1 MAGLSRFNQSGPSKV
16 PYSKG
21 EWTGPEGLDYKVSP
35 NVRGTPR
42 RGPDGQPKSALDQLF
57 DVAFGQK
64 SDVTDQ
70 RVLGLDANGNR
81 IQTQGRLETKNERA
95 YGILGT
101 VFHQD
106 PAIRQAASQK
116 YKSLS
121 PQQKEIIARAINEAF
136 PNAQSNFGYSPM
148 ADEIMQS
155 LNGRPVSPER
165 LASIRAAAEAEGF
178 GSPQKVSA
186 DNADRSN
193 TKTDRYGNTVDIPG
207 GKADKYDHAIL
218 EDWDAID
225 DSIDGMNS
233 VSETNLDDL
242 PPGVDLSEV
251 AAPGDILP
259 ERGPRGVKRPEGV
272 DIGPT
277 GVREDF
283 ERGPSKEQLRPRTDG
298 ETNFHVVPAEGPDA
312 QSVLA
317 YERRWLEDSVK
328 QAAGGEAVDLSGV
341 DPQFLKSWLRQ
352 QGLPDSPPPGYAENA
367 ARTQSGIPQQR
378 RVPMTTYPDLT
389 PTEQA
394 QHMSSIDL
402 GPFRGAMEGETPTFP
417 GTRVLTQKQGRQ
429 WPIDRGANKGYHPG
443 IDSTN
448 ITEGEAWDRNFHSAL
463 HGNVTAMDRMWEMAK
478 KKKNKTLDPTDHGS
492 GIPAQSPEAFV
503 DYLWSATNPGMLP
516 PEGPG
521 REAMRQSMIEMARKR
536 YYDGSGNYTVGPKV
550 AKPLPKADPEG
561 GKFYPTTDWGTKGDD
576 LPEGAGTESPDMPEG
591 PEVSVDPKAEKLA
604 QQDEKKLAGIA
615 KNRAEN
621 GIAEPVPSDEFPQ
634 TQYAANDADL
644 ADGTTTTYEQEQRA
658 IAAEEAAKFQTG
670 SDPNGPWP
678 VKPPGYARRPD
689 GQVVKSK
696 FGIYQGDGTDD
707 MPGMSDPGRLRS
719 TIQTILDPDADQL
732 SLEAAHAAVDEAK
745 TELARLK
752 EAGDVDGVNNWMNT
766 VIKPIKQAAEKSP
779 HRKGGAAPQA
789 APGPDVTDDVD
800 ADLDAAA
807 ATEVSEGPV
816 PDPAALAPAPTA
828 PTPTPTP
835 ATPATPAPGPA
846 AAAPTPA
853 AKGKKNKGQAQP
865 TPAPTPAPGPAAVPA
880 PTPATPSPTPATPTP
895 GPGAATPATPGPGAA
910 TPPTPTQ
917 PRGTLGRIYDHIL
930 RNKGRYATAAG
941 LGILGVG
948 IGNSLDYEQ
957 YPVGA
962 GEPDPFAPDPS
973 LDPRQDG
980 GPMGEG
986 GGGGAGLDG
995 GKTLSQMSP
1004 AERIRYMRSLD
1015 SSRMPLSPQ
1024 TLSRPY

>member
-1 MAGLSRFNQSGPSKV
+1 MAGLSRFNNQGPSKA

-21 EWTGPEGLDYKVSP
+21 EWSGPEGFDYTVSP
-35 NVRGTPR
+35 EVRGNPR
-42 RGPDGQPKSALDQLF
+42 VGADGQPKSALDQLF

-70 RVLGLDANGNR
+70 RVIGLDANGNR

-106 PAIRQAASQK
+106 PAVRQAASQK

-136 PNAQSNFGYSPM
+136 ANPRTFAEGSNTKFGYSPL

-165 LASIRAAAEAEGF
+165 LASIRAAAKAEGF
-178 GSPQKVSA
+178 GQSKRQEVAA
-186 DNADRSN
+186 DNSDRSN
-193 TKTDRYGNTVDIPG
+193 SAIPRGFNPDNAVKGPG
-207 GKADKYDHAIL
+207 GKAMPYEHAIL

-225 DSIDGMNS
+225 QRLDAPEN
-233 VSETNLDDL
+233 NLDDL
-242 PPGVDLSEV
+242 PPGADLSEV

-272 DIGPT
+272 DIGPA

-298 ETNFHVVPAEGPDA
+298 KTEFVVVPSEGPDA
-312 QSVLA
+312 QSALA

-341 DPQFLKSWLRQ
+341 APEFLKSWLRQ
-352 QGLPDSPPPGYAENA
+352 QGLPDTPPPMPAPG
-367 ARTQSGIPQQR
+367 QR
-378 RVPMTTYPDLT
+378 RVPMTTFPDLT

-417 GTRVLTQKQGRQ
+417 GTGMLDQGQGRR
-429 WPIDRGANKGYHPG
+429 WPIDRTKSDGYHPG
-443 IDSTN
+443 IDNTN
-448 ITEGEAWDRNFHSAL
+448 ITEGEAWDRNFHAAL
-463 HGNVTAMDRMWEMAK
+463 HGNVSAMDRMWEMAK
-478 KKKNKTLDPTDHGS
+478 KKKNKTLDPTDYGS
-492 GIPAQSPEAFV
+492 GIPAQSPEDFV
-503 DYLWSATNPGMLP
+503 DYLWSSAHKDMLP
-516 PEGPG
+516 PEGPA

-536 YYDGSGNYTVGPKV
+536 YYAGSGEYKVGPKV
-550 AKPLPKADPEG
+550 AKVPKPDPEG
-561 GKFYPTTDWGTKGDD
+561 GPVYPTSDWGTKGEDEYYAPGEVPVDDD
-576 LPEGAGTESPDMPEG
+576 LPEGTDVS
-591 PEVSVDPKAEKLA
+591 EVPVDPKVEKLA
-604 QQDEKKLAGIA
+604 QQDEKKLTGIA
-615 KNRAEN
+615 KNRAKK
-621 GIAEPVPSDEFPQ
+621 GIAEPAPSDEIPQ

-658 IAAEEAAKFQTG
+658 LAAEQDARFQHG
-670 SDPNGPWP
+670 SDPNAPWP
-678 VKPPGYARRPD
+678 VKPTGFARRPD
-689 GQVVKSK
+689 GQVVKSR
-696 FGIYQGDGTDD
+696 FGIYRGDGTDD
-707 MPGMSDPGRLRS
+707 MPGMDDPGRLRS

-732 SLEAAHAAVDEAK
+732 SLEAAHEAVDEAK
-745 TELARLK
+745 AELARLK

-766 VIKPIKQAAEKSP
+766 VIKPIKQAAERSP

-789 APGPDVTDDVD
+789 ASGPDVTDDVD

-807 ATEVSEGPV
+807 ATEVSDGPV

-828 PTPTPTP
+828 PTPTTTPATGPAAATPTP
-835 ATPATPAPGPA
+835 AAKPKGKVGKAKPAPATPAPGPA
-846 AAAPTPA
+846 AA
-853 AKGKKNKGQAQP
+853 
-865 TPAPTPAPGPAAVPA
+865 PAPTP
-880 PTPATPSPTPATPTP
+880 SPATPTP

-910 TPPTPTQ
+910 TPPTPTP
-917 PRGTLGRIYDHIL
+917 PRGIGGRIYDHIL
-930 RNKGRYATAAG
+930 RNRGRYATAAG
-941 LGILGVG
+941 LGLIGWGV
-948 IGNSLDYEQ
+948 GNSLDYEQ
-957 YPVGA
+957 YPLEA
-962 GEPDPFAPDPS
+962 GDPDPFAPDPS
-973 LDPRQDG
+973 LDPRQHG

-986 GGGGAGLDG
+986 GGGGGLDG

>member
-1 MAGLSRFNQSGPSKV
+1 MAGLSRFNNQGPSKA

-21 EWTGPEGLDYKVSP
+21 EWGGPEGFDYRVSP
-35 NVRGTPR
+35 EVRGTPR

-136 PNAQSNFGYSPM
+136 PNAQSNFGYSPL

-155 LNGRPVSPER
+155 LNGKQVSPER

-178 GSPQKVSA
+178 GSSQRVSA

-193 TKTDRYGNTVDIPG
+193 AEIPRDNPKDSVKDRN
-207 GKADKYDHAIL
+207 GKVEPYEHAIL

-225 DSIDGMNS
+225 QRLDTPEN
-233 VSETNLDDL
+233 NLDDL
-242 PPGVDLSEV
+242 PPGADLSEV

-272 DIGPT
+272 DVGPA

-341 DPQFLKSWLRQ
+341 APEFLKSWLRQ
-352 QGLPDSPPPGYAENA
+352 QGLPDTPPPMPAPG
-367 ARTQSGIPQQR
+367 QR
-378 RVPMTTYPDLT
+378 RVPMTTYPDLS
-389 PTEQA
+389 PAEQR
-394 QHMSSIDL
+394 QHMSSIDD
-402 GPFRGAMEGETPTFP
+402 GPFNRALEGEDPRFP
-417 GTRVLTQKQGRQ
+417 GIGTFTGPQGRH
-429 WPIDRGANKGYHPG
+429 WTIDRGANKGYDPR

-448 ITEGEAWDRNFHSAL
+448 ITEGESFDRNFHSAL

-478 KKKNKTLDPTDHGS
+478 KKKNKTLDPTDYGS

-503 DYLWSATNPGMLP
+503 DYLWSATSPGMLP
-516 PEGPG
+516 PEGPA

-536 YYDGSGNYTVGPKV
+536 YYDGSGEYTVGPKV
-550 AKPLPKADPEG
+550 AKPLPKPDPEG
-561 GKFYPTTDWGTKGDD
+561 GPVYETSDWGTKGEDEYYAPGEMPVDD
-576 LPEGAGTESPDMPEG
+576 GLPEGTDVS
-591 PEVSVDPKAEKLA
+591 EVPVDPKAAKLA
-604 QQDEKKLAGIA
+604 QQDEKKLTGVA
-615 KNRAEN
+615 KNRAKK
-621 GIAEPVPSDEFPQ
+621 GIAEPAPSDEIPQ

-658 IAAEEAAKFQTG
+658 IAAEEAARFQNG
-670 SDPNGPWP
+670 KDPNGPWP
-678 VKPPGYARRPD
+678 VKPPGYTRRPD
-689 GQVVKSK
+689 GQVVKSR
-696 FGIYQGDGTDD
+696 FGIYRGDGTDD
-707 MPGMSDPGRLRS
+707 MPGMDDPGRLRS
-719 TIQTILDPDADQL
+719 TIQTILDPEADDL
-732 SLEAAHAAVDEAK
+732 SLEAAHEAVDEAK
-745 TELARLK
+745 AELARLK

-766 VIKPIKQAAEKSP
+766 VIKPIKQAAERSP

-828 PTPTPTP
+828 PTPTP

-853 AKGKKNKGQAQP
+853 AKGKKNKGQAQQQQP
-865 TPAPTPAPGPAAVPA
+865 QPAQPQPQPAPAPTPA

-910 TPPTPTQ
+910 TPGPTPTPTPTP
-917 PRGTLGRIYDHIL
+917 PRGIGGRIYDHIL
-930 RNKGRYATAAG
+930 RNRGRYATAAG
-941 LGILGVG
+941 LGILGFG

-957 YPVGA
+957 YPVDA

-980 GPMGEG
+980 GPMGE

-1015 SSRMPLSPQ
+1015 SNRMPLSPQ